1 MIIDTMDRK
10 RKGLIILLIIIF
22 AGVLMGYLFYQPDN
36 TNSTYNPNR
45 YVINVTYLPSP
56 VLSGNTS
63 VETAIE
69 NRRSVRSYSNESLNL
84 TDVSQLLWAA
94 QGITNN
100 TSNLRS
106 VPSAGQVYPLEVYV
120 VTGQNGVTGLS
131 EGVYLY
137 VPSNNTLEK
146 TVNGD
151 KRSMLSTIADGQ
163 KSVGQSPVDL
173 VITGNY
179 PRMIDK
185 YHDKEL
191 CTRFVDLEAGHAGEN
206 IYLQAESLGLVT
218 VAIGSFN
225 ESQMK
230 QLLEIPQNETPLYI
244 FPIGHGS

>member
-1 MIIDTMDRK
+1 MDSK
-10 RKGLIILLIIIF
+10 RKGIVIVLIVIFIVVLL
-22 AGVLMGYLFYQPDN
+22 GYLFYQPAN
-36 TNSTYNPNR
+36 TNSNYSPNR
-45 YVINVTYLPSP
+45 YVINVTYLPLP
-56 VLSGNTS
+56 VFSGNTS

-69 NRRSVRSYSNESLNL
+69 NRRSVRSFSAESLNL
-84 TDVSQLLWAA
+84 TNVSQILWAA
-94 QGITNN
+94 QGITDND
-100 TSNLRS
+100 SNLRS
-106 VPSAGQVYPLEVYV
+106 VPSAGQVYPLEIYI
-120 VTGQNGVTGLS
+120 VTGQNGVSGLS

-151 KRSMLSTIADGQ
+151 VRSKLSTIADGQ
-163 KSVGQSPVDL
+163 NAVAQAPVDL

-179 PRMIDK
+179 PMMINK
-185 YHDKEL
+185 YHDKDL

-225 ESQMK
+225 EVQMK

-244 FPIGHGS
+244 FPIGHES